1 MDHRRRH
8 TDHCL
13 LPWLTNGGTCAN
25 NNNNGDNDG
34 SLQLASQKSDRQW
47 MDSSALEYYDFF
59 IYAQAAALIFPQIFF
74 PNTDPK
80 MAIIASLATYGVGYL
95 ARPVGAFVLGHWG
108 DTRGRK
114 NVLLLCMFLMACR
127 PWR

>member
-1 MDHRRRH
+1 MNHRRRH

-13 LPWLTNGGTCAN
+13 LPWLTSGGTCAN

-34 SLQLASQKSDRQW
+34 SLQLSSQESDRQW
-47 MDSSALEYYDFF
+47 MDRLGTRVLRLLHLR
-59 IYAQAAALIFPQIFF
+59 QAAALIFPQIFF

-95 ARPVGAFVLGHWG
+95 ARPFGAFVLGHWG
-108 DTRGRK
+108 DTRAARTY
-114 NVLLLCMFLMACR
+114 CCCACS
-127 PWR
+127 